1 MGKHY
6 SQLSMDER
14 NQIPLFVK
22 IDVTA
27 LKPLLLSLLAYQAP
41 G

>member
-1 MGKHY
+1 MLTFLTFK
-6 SQLSMDER
+6 D
-14 NQIPLFVK
+14 PLFIK